1 MRKNLYLFTLA
12 VLLSAFCFQS
22 CDRKDEPVAEEQE
35 EVVEPAVPAVQDA
48 PKDPVPE
55 DDQKDQ
61 ESQEDFIFPGYFNKT
76 RLSLDEDQKK
86 NIDPSNDF
94 AFNFLRKHYG
104 EGGNVFLSTLG
115 IQTVLAMEGN
125 RSSSDGAEF
134 CKVLGLEG
142 DDVEAVN
149 GYFKRLIGDLTGE
162 ECGNELKFSSAYMS
176 DVFAMKMTQ
185 EYLDLLKEYY
195 YADHIEIEAKTLDE
209 QPVGDR
215 PEDLWFKEKTGGLIS
230 TAPLPILPFD
240 ESLMNAVYFKD
251 AWLFP
256 FEKDA
261 TKQDKFFTSPEKE
274 IIMPM
279 MNILERFNYY
289 VGDDFRAVSLPFKHN
304 SFDLTILLP
313 SKRFDLEGLMGKL
326 SSSVWSEMRKKVV
339 VGFAQVSIPSF
350 ETSYSIE
357 LPLSDFFPRVTG
369 KLAQKT
375 IFKIDEEGASAVAAT
390 QSMLATSPGEP
401 KIETFIA
408 DSPFIYTITESGS
421 GLILFIGVYSGADKE
436 EMIQS

>member
-12 VLLSAFCFQS
+12 ALLSALCFQS
-22 CDRKDEPVAEEQE
+22 CDRKDDPVAEEQE
-35 EVVEPAVPAVQDA
+35 EVVEPEVPAVQDA

-61 ESQEDFIFPGYFNKT
+61 ESQENQQKWIFPGGYHKT

-86 NIDPSNDF
+86 NLDPSNDF

-162 ECGNELKFSSAYMS
+162 ECGNVLKFSSAYMS
-176 DVFAMKMTQ
+176 DVFAMKMSQ

-195 YADHIEIEAKTLDE
+195 YADHIEIEAKTL
-209 QPVGDR
+209 
-215 PEDLWFKEKTGGLIS
+215 
-230 TAPLPILPFD
+230 FD
-240 ESLMNAVYFKD
+240 ASQMNAVYFKD
-251 AWLFP
+251 AWSFP
-256 FEKDA
+256 FDKDA

-279 MNILERFNYY
+279 MNILEWFSYY

-326 SSSVWSEMRKKVV
+326 SSSVWSEMRKKFVR
-339 VGFAQVSIPSF
+339 GMAAVSIPSF

-401 KIETFIA
+401 PKIETFIA

-421 GLILFIGVYSGADKE
+421 GLILFIGVFTGEA
-436 EMIQS
+436 

>member
-1 MRKNLYLFTLA
+1 
-12 VLLSAFCFQS
+12 
-22 CDRKDEPVAEEQE
+22 
-35 EVVEPAVPAVQDA
+35 
-48 PKDPVPE
+48 
-55 DDQKDQ
+55 
-61 ESQEDFIFPGYFNKT
+61 
-76 RLSLDEDQKK
+76 
-86 NIDPSNDF
+86 
-94 AFNFLRKHYG
+94 
-104 EGGNVFLSTLG
+104 
-115 IQTVLAMEGN
+115 MEGN

-162 ECGNELKFSSAYMS
+162 ECGNVLKFSSAYMS
-176 DVFAMKMTQ
+176 DVFAMKMSQ

-240 ESLMNAVYFKD
+240 ASQMNAVYFKD
-251 AWLFP
+251 AWSFP
-256 FEKDA
+256 FDKDA

-279 MNILERFNYY
+279 MNILERFSYY

-326 SSSVWSEMRKKVV
+326 SSSVWSEMRKKFVR
-339 VGFAQVSIPSF
+339 GMAAVSIPSF

-401 KIETFIA
+401 PKIETFIA

-421 GLILFIGVYSGADKE
+421 GLILFIGVFNGEA
-436 EMIQS
+436 